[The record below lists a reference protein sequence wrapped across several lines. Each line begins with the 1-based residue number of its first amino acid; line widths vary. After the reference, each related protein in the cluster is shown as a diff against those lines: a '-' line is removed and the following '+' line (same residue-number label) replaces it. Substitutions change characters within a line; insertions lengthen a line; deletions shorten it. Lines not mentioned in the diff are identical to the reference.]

1 LLSLQQSVDTM
12 FAAGADQRSA
22 FNFRLP
28 GPALLAVV
36 ASALVAAFMIGLSFG
51 QSRAAHWL
59 ISTFFCLAL
68 VGLVYVIIDLD
79 SPRAGLVRVN
89 LAPLIEARQSMQG
102 M

>member
-1 LLSLQQSVDTM
+1 
-12 FAAGADQRSA
+12 
-22 FNFRLP
+22 LP
-28 GPALLAVV
+28 GPALLAGVG
-36 ASALVAAFMIGLSFG
+36 AALVAAFMIGLSFG

-59 ISTFFCLAL
+59 ISTFFCIAL